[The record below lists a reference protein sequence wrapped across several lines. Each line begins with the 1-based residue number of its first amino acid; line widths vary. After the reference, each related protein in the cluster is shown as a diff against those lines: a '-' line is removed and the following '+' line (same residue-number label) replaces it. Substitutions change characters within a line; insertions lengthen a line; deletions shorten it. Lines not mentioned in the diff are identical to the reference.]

1 MTTTDERL
9 QAIEDKIDGLA
20 QALAY
25 LIDAMADE
33 IPEDLPCMTL
43 DGVPIT
49 NPVTHEPTL

>member
-1 MTTTDERL
+1 MTTDERL
-9 QAIEDKIDGLA
+9 HAIEDKIDGIA

-43 DGVPIT
+43 DGKAIT
-49 NPVTHEPTL
+49 ATATNLPTL